1 MNDAAAKRNALI
13 ALLIIT
19 PAPSIGA
26 YLACWVARGT
36 AVGSVGYALGKI
48 VLYGLPI
55 VWLLLVDRRRP
66 SASPPRQGGFAA
78 ATGLGVLVGATIW
91 AAWALFIADRID
103 LGVIRTVVAEA
114 GLDTRGAFIAGS
126 LWLICVNSVLE
137 EYAFRW
143 FVFTRARALM
153 PAGAA
158 VLVSAA
164 IFAAHHV
171 IVLRAFVPW
180 DITLVGTAGVFVGGA
195 VWSWC
200 YHRYASIWPGALSHA
215 IADVAILSIGWQV
228 VFG

>member
-1 MNDAAAKRNALI
+1 MNDSLSKRRALI
-13 ALLIIT
+13 ALLLIT

-36 AVGSVGYALGKI
+36 ALGSVGYGLGKT
-48 VLYGLPI
+48 VLYGLPL
-55 VWLLLVDRRRP
+55 VWLLFVDRQKP
-66 SASPPRQGGFAA
+66 SWSPPRKGGFAA
-78 ATGLGVLVGATIW
+78 AAGLGVLIGAAIW
-91 AAWALFIADRID
+91 AAWSFFIADRINFD
-103 LGVIRTVVAEA
+103 TIRTVVDEA
-114 GLDTRGAFIAGS
+114 GIGSKGAYIAGS

-153 PAGAA
+153 PAGWA
-158 VLVSAA
+158 VVVSAA

-180 DITLVGTAGVFVGGA
+180 DITFVGTAGVFVGGA
-195 VWSWC
+195 AWSWC
-200 YHRYASIWPGALSHA
+200 YHRYASIWPGAVSHA
-215 IADVAILSIGWQV
+215 IVDVAILAVGWQV